1 MKTICLSILLA
12 FAFLTTPLTT
22 PIASANDRKVV
33 QVFYDF
39 LNNPGSEKHAEAFQ
53 RSVTK
58 DWESIGNYSGKNKSQ
73 EAFIGQLGGFG
84 KLIPDLSWTVE
95 EMIRSGNR
103 VIVRSRASGTPQ
115 GPFFGVD
122 GKGKSFTI
130 LAIDIHTLQNG
141 KISKSYHVEDWA
153 GAIAQLR

>member
-1 MKTICLSILLA
+1 M
-12 FAFLTTPLTT
+12 
-22 PIASANDRKVV
+22 
-33 QVFYDF
+33 
-39 LNNPGSEKHAEAFQ
+39 
-53 RSVTK
+53 
-58 DWESIGNYSGKNKSQ
+58 
-73 EAFIGQLGGFG
+73 
-84 KLIPDLSWTVE
+84 
-95 EMIRSGNR
+95 
-103 VIVRSRASGTPQ
+103 IVRSRASGTPQ